1 MSISGLFVTQKAQAV
16 KIDGEQPSHFHR
28 DSGVSQ
34 LSDLSVSIFALHKRY
49 TSRSKLHDT
58 TIADNTIAYLL

>member
-1 MSISGLFVTQKAQAV
+1 MIITLAYSMHNNPSIVVYFTIKLRIFDFLILFFS
-16 KIDGEQPSHFHR
+16 I
-28 DSGVSQ
+28 
-34 LSDLSVSIFALHKRY
+34 LSYFALHKRY